1 MAADWALRA
10 PLLAALV
17 VLGTTALVVNSMPVA
32 TRPVSAATHKA
43 HRHKVHLRKGKK
55 PAPTAATAPV
65 VPGSVTGAV
74 TEPHAHDPCGLS
86 LAATAVSAPVGQ
98 CTVLE
103 IGDSLGNDLGWGLQR
118 EVSPGSGLRL
128 IQMDKSASGLANTS
142 FYDWPVQLAAYLRQY
157 HPQLVLISLGGDD
170 EQGMWVNGS
179 AVQFPT
185 PAWQS
190 AYRDRVRQLA
200 REATASGAYLL
211 WVGMP
216 VMQPPN
222 YNQGIDLLDS
232 ICRTVVPTLPNAT
245 FVSTWTLFA
254 NPQGAFQADAMVNG
268 QSAVLRE
275 QDGIHYSYIGENV
288 VATYV
293 LRELAQ
299 IYHVQIAPR
308 DPAVITAWQ

>member
-1 MAADWALRA
+1 MAADWGLRA

-17 VLGTTALVVNSMPVA
+17 VLGTTALVVNSMPSL
-32 TRPVSAATHKA
+32 TRTVNAAAHKA
-43 HRHKVHLRKGKK
+43 HHHKVHVPTGKK
-55 PAPTAATAPV
+55 RPTTVPTASV
-65 VPGSVTGAV
+65 VPGAVTGAV
-74 TEPHAHDPCGLS
+74 TAPHAQGPCGFS
-86 LAATAVSAPVGQ
+86 LAASAVSAPVGQ

-142 FYDWPVQLAAYLRQY
+142 FYDWPAQLAVYLRQY
-157 HPQLVLISLGGDD
+157 HPQLVLVSLGGDD

-179 AVQFPT
+179 AVQFPS

-190 AYRDRVRQLA
+190 AYQGRVRQIA

-216 VMQPPN
+216 VMQPSY
-222 YNQGIDLLDS
+222 YNQGIEILDS
-232 ICRTVVPTLPNAT
+232 IFRTVVPTLPNAT

-254 NPQGAFQADAMVNG
+254 NPQGAFQADAKVNG
-268 QSAVLRE
+268 QSAALRE
-275 QDGIHYSYIGENV
+275 QDGIHYSYVGENV

-293 LRELAQ
+293 LREMAQ
-299 IYHVQIAPR
+299 IYHVQITPR
-308 DPAVITAWQ
+308 DPAVITGSR